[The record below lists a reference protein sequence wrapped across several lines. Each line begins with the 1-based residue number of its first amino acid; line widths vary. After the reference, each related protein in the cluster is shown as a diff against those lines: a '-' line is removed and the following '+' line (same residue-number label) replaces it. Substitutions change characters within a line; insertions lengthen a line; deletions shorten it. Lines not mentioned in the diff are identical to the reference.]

1 MNEEKYFSMMQS
13 KFTYDELMQWDKN
26 DLVEELLGKQGDVE
40 HLLKCNDESI
50 NRIRQLLGKLME
62 KNNDE

>member
-26 DLVEELLGKQGDVE
+26 DLVEELLGKQSDIE
-40 HLLKCNDESI
+40 YLLKCMK
-50 NRIRQLLGKLME
+50 KLMK

>member
-26 DLVEELLGKQGDVE
+26 ELVEELLDAQSDIE
-40 HLLKCNDESI
+40 YLLKCMK
-50 NRIRQLLGKLME
+50 KLMK

>member
-26 DLVEELLGKQGDVE
+26 DLAEELLDAQSDIE
-40 HLLKCNDESI
+40 YLLKCI
-50 NRIRQLLGKLME
+50 KKLMK
-62 KNNDE
+62 KNNNE